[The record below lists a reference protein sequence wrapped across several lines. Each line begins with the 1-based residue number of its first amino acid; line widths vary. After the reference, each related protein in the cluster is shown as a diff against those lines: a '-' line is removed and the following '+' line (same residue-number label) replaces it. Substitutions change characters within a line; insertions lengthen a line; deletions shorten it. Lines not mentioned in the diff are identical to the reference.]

1 MSQPKFPSYLLD
13 QSISERV
20 AYFENYK
27 VNHPKLQQVFKLV
40 MDSIR
45 KPDGAS
51 LIAVYG
57 PTGVGKTTLR
67 LKIEQRLIEE
77 ALSQLEI
84 DRGKIPV
91 IAVEAV
97 APESGNFNWKDYY
110 TRALIALEE
119 PLIEHKVAFD
129 YNNIPGIRRNDEG
142 VVLIKQSTSA
152 AKLRQALEKALFH
165 RRPDIFFVD
174 EAQHLGKMSS
184 GQKLQTQLDCLK
196 SLANMTGV
204 LHGLFGTY
212 ELLIFRDL
220 SAQLSRRTI
229 DIHFPRYKPDNPQDL
244 KAFKSILLTFQRHLP
259 LTEEP
264 DLVNRWD
271 YFYERSLG
279 CVGILKDWLTRT
291 LRDALEEE
299 AKTITDKHL
308 KRRAWSVS
316 QCKRMLQEI
325 EEGESQL
332 EETEQDVS
340 DLRQALG
347 LDPDLI
353 AETNN
358 NSSKPKKKS
367 SRRVGQRKPKRD
379 SIGMSQNA
387 Q

>member
-1 MSQPKFPSYLLD
+1 MNQPKFPSYLLD
-13 QSISERV
+13 RSISERV

-67 LKIEQRLIEE
+67 LKIEKQLIEE
-77 ALSQLEI
+77 ALPQLEQ
-84 DRGKIPV
+84 DKGKIPV
-91 IAVEAV
+91 IGVEAV

-129 YNNIPGIRRNDEG
+129 YNIPGIRRSDEG

-229 DIHFPRYKPDNPQDL
+229 DIHFPRYKPDNLQDL
-244 KAFKSILLTFQRHLP
+244 KAFKSILFTFQRHLP
-259 LTEEP
+259 LKQEP
-264 DLVNRWD
+264 DLVGRWD

-291 LRDALEEE
+291 LRDALEKE
-299 AKTITDKHL
+299 ADTITDKHL

-340 DLRQALG
+340 DLRKALG
-347 LDPDLI
+347 LDLNLI
-353 AETNN
+353 AETTENAHKPKE
-358 NSSKPKKKS
+358 NSSCQ
-367 SRRVGQRKPKRD
+367 VGQRKPKRD
-379 SIGMSQNA
+379 SIGVPQNA

>member
-1 MSQPKFPSYLLD
+1 MNQPTFPSYLLD

-51 LIAVYG
+51 LIFVYG

-67 LKIEQRLIEE
+67 LGIEKKLIEE
-77 ALSQLEI
+77 ALPELEK
-84 DRGKIPV
+84 DKGKIPV
-91 IAVEAV
+91 IGVEAV

-119 PLIEHKVAFD
+119 PLIEHKVTFD
-129 YNNIPGIRRNDEG
+129 YNIPGIRRNDEG
-142 VVLIKQSTSA
+142 VVLIKQSTST
-152 AKLRQALEKALFH
+152 AKLRQALEKALLH
-165 RRPDIFFVD
+165 RRPDIFFID

-184 GQKLQTQLDCLK
+184 GQKLQNQMDCLK

-204 LHGLFGTY
+204 IHGLFGTY

-229 DIHFPRYKPDNPQDL
+229 DIHFPRYKPNHPQDL

-259 LTEEP
+259 LDREP
-264 DLVNRWD
+264 DFVSKWD

-291 LRDALEEE
+291 LRDALEQGDN
-299 AKTITDKHL
+299 TITEKHL

-316 QCKRMLQEI
+316 QCTRMLAEI
-325 EEGESQL
+325 TEDEGKF
-332 EETEQDVS
+332 EETEKDIS
-340 DLRQALG
+340 DLRKSLG
-347 LDPDLI
+347 LEPESI
-353 AETNN
+353 EETLKD
-358 NSSKPKKKS
+358 SSKSKKKG

-379 SIGMSQNA
+379 SIGVSQNA